1 MGSGIS
7 PRPSGS
13 ESRQHVALF
22 LEEARR
28 LLELHGGPG
37 AADAGKRKEDGSQNA
52 QQGRTDVARQLVEAN
67 IFYVVQMAGEFR
79 SRKVPFEE
87 LLAEGVLGLVE
98 AARRFDPDRDVK
110 FLSYATWW
118 IRKRMLEYINRE
130 SSAVRLTRHA
140 REKRRLLLD
149 LEESL
154 RRDLGREP
162 TLEEIAQEAGLD
174 PDVVRR
180 QKDVSP
186 TVFSLD
192 HLERPDAY
200 ETLRL
205 AVDPR
210 EHPSPE
216 EIVAERL
223 ACRRLRR
230 ELARLPR
237 RERTILE
244 HRFGMNGREPMTFSS
259 LGRLL
264 GMSRERVRQI
274 EKEALARLRR
284 RLTLPERRRRRQ
296 RAGATG
302 VVPCSPSSTRKP
314 SAAPSSSWD

>member
-28 LLELHGGPG
+28 LLEARGE
-37 AADAGKRKEDGSQNA
+37 AGSSTRPESGRDHQEDKQKD
-52 QQGRTDVARQLVEAN
+52 RTDIARKLIESN
-67 IFYVVQMAGEFR
+67 IFYVVQVAGELR
-79 SRKVPFEE
+79 SRRVPFEE

-98 AARRFDPDRDVK
+98 AARRFDPGRDVK

-140 REKRRLLLD
+140 REKRRALLD

-162 TLEEIAQEAGLD
+162 TLDEVAREAGLD
-174 PDVVRR
+174 PEVVRR
-180 QKDVSP
+180 RKEASA

-192 HLERPDAY
+192 QLERPGAG
-200 ETLRL
+200 ETFRL

-210 EHPSPE
+210 EHPTPE
-216 EIVAERL
+216 QIVAERL

-230 ELARLPR
+230 ELARLPE

-284 RLTLPERRRRRQ
+284 RLALPERRRKRV
-296 RAGATG
+296 RAATTLP
-302 VVPCSPSSTRKP
+302 PCSRSSTRKP
-314 SAAPSSSWD
+314 SAAPSSP

>member
-13 ESRQHVALF
+13 GARHHVALF

-28 LLELHGGPG
+28 LLEQHGREDAG
-37 AADAGKRKEDGSQNA
+37 AAKGRNGSPRSAGKAPD
-52 QQGRTDVARQLVEAN
+52 RTDMARRLVEAN

-98 AARRFDPDRDVK
+98 AARRFDPDRHVK

-140 REKRRLLLD
+140 REKRRVLLD
-149 LEESL
+149 LEDSL

-162 TLEEIAQEAGLD
+162 TLEEVAREAGLD
-174 PDVVRR
+174 PEVVRR
-180 QKDVSP
+180 RRHAAP
-186 TVFSLD
+186 MIFSLD
-192 HLERPDAY
+192 HLERPDAC
-200 ETLRL
+200 EGLRIAADTREHRTPEDIVADRL
-205 AVDPR
+205 AR
-210 EHPSPE
+210 G
-216 EIVAERL
+216 
-223 ACRRLRR
+223 RLRR
-230 ELARLPR
+230 ELARLPE

-274 EKEALARLRR
+274 EKEALDRLRR
-284 RLTLPERRRRRQ
+284 RLALPERRRRR
-296 RAGATG
+296 RRTI

-314 SAAPSSSWD
+314 SAAPSSPRA

>member
-13 ESRQHVALF
+13 ESRQRVALF

-28 LLELHGGPG
+28 LLELHGGTGAPGKSGKKAEAGHSQAPG
-37 AADAGKRKEDGSQNA
+37 AD
-52 QQGRTDVARQLVEAN
+52 RTDVARRLVEAN

-140 REKRRLLLD
+140 REKRRVLLD

-154 RRDLGREP
+154 RRDLGRDP
-162 TLEEIAQEAGLD
+162 TLEEVAREAGLD

-180 QKDVSP
+180 QKDLSP

-192 HLERPDAY
+192 NLERPDAY

-205 AVDPR
+205 AADPR
-210 EHPSPE
+210 DHPSPE

-284 RLTLPERRRRRQ
+284 RLALPERRRRARS
-296 RAGATG
+296 TP
-302 VVPCSPSSTRKP
+302 VVPCSPSPTRKP

>member
-37 AADAGKRKEDGSQNA
+37 TSGKRNDGKDRSKKKRASQ
-52 QQGRTDVARQLVEAN
+52 TDIARQLVEAN

-79 SRKVPFEE
+79 SRKIPFEE

-140 REKRRLLLD
+140 REKRRVLLD
-149 LEESL
+149 LEDSL
-154 RRDLGREP
+154 RRDLGRDP
-162 TLEEIAQEAGLD
+162 TIEEVAQEAGLD

-180 QKDVSP
+180 QKDLSP
-186 TVFSLD
+186 MVFSLD
-192 HLERPDAY
+192 HVERPDAY

-210 EHPSPE
+210 DHPSPE

-230 ELARLPR
+230 ELARLPQ

-284 RLTLPERRRRRQ
+284 RLALPERRRGRVRTT
-296 RAGATG
+296 R
-302 VVPCSPSSTRKP
+302 VVPCSPSPTRKP